1 MTAAEVVPLKRGG
14 RSFLDEAL
22 VGCLDQQHQFLL
34 NGYSLSEAGEF
45 AVEMTG
51 DTRRQTID
59 VSPIHQP
66 DTRPTP
72 QPSAQDGFQLLT
84 DAIADAINRTTDDKT
99 TDTAFLLTDNF

>member
-1 MTAAEVVPLKRGG
+1 LLTISQLAFRLGFSRQQVHARMTAAEVVPLKRGG

-51 DTRRQTID
+51 DTRRLTSHLFINLMQD
-59 VSPIHQP
+59 RHLSPVL
-66 DTRPTP
+66 RM
-72 QPSAQDGFQLLT
+72 
-84 DAIADAINRTTDDKT
+84 
-99 TDTAFLLTDNF
+99 AFSF